1 MKTLRVRVIALTL
14 AISTTFSQGWSTC
27 GGGGGGGTG
36 GMTSIGPMGAGTGM
50 QEPMYIVPWRV
61 RMPEAPPITDGLV
74 VYWFPSSVQEVQKS
88 SLRVSRLL
96 SLYAS
101 QCVAMEIVDAA
112 TSLGQKLIPDAKLPI
127 AVLATPDGSA
137 IGKAENK
144 NGFLRVDQVEKLV
157 DEEYKRR
164 ENQVESQLK
173 AAKEH
178 VKSGDTAGAIPLYKP
193 VLDQKCLF
201 PRKAKDAAKALKKL
215 GVAEAAGLADTS
227 DFPSPI
233 FDRVIGAK
241 IERIMKEGLRAENS
255 AHYREAE
262 RLYTLAHNMDPA
274 DPTPLRYLGE
284 VYRHEIGNWE
294 KAHEM
299 FDAIL
304 AMPSDPIARAIALH
318 GNGKM
323 TIHEGDS
330 KKGLA
335 LLEQSVATFP
345 TALAYRNLAVY
356 WNSEG
361 DGSKTN
367 LYVHKALDLEPHDAY
382 NLVFAAA
389 FMAGTGRGE
398 EALKIAR
405 ANEGML
411 PASYNLAAIYAQ
423 LGQRD
428 KALSLLRR
436 HFFQYERYE
445 SVRAREMMEARVD
458 AVFATVM
465 HDPEFLALT
474 KGADG
479 RLAIPEQKTMNHN
492 GSSVF

>member
-1 MKTLRVRVIALTL
+1 M
-14 AISTTFSQGWSTC
+14 
-27 GGGGGGGTG
+27 G
-36 GMTSIGPMGAGTGM
+36 GMAGIGPMGGGASGM
-50 QEPMYIVPWRV
+50 QEPVYVVPWRV
-61 RMPEAPPITDGLV
+61 RAPEMPPLSEGLV

-88 SLRVSRLL
+88 SLRTSRLL
-96 SLYAS
+96 TLYAS
-101 QCVAMEIVDAA
+101 ECVAMEIVDVA
-112 TSLGQKLIPDAKLPI
+112 TPLGQKLAPDAKLPI
-127 AVLATPDGSA
+127 AVLATHDGSL

-144 NGFLRVDQVEKLV
+144 NGFLKVEQVEKLV

-178 VKSGDTAGAIPLYKP
+178 VKSGDNAGAVPIYKA
-193 VLDQKCLF
+193 VLEQKCLF
-201 PRKAKDAAKALKKL
+201 PKKAKDAAKALKKL
-215 GVAEAAGLADTS
+215 GVEVAGLADGP
-227 DFPSPI
+227 DLPAPI

-241 IERIMKEGLRAENS
+241 IESTMKQGLRAED
-255 AHYREAE
+255 AGHYLEAE
-262 RLYTLAHNMDPA
+262 RLYALAHRMDPA
-274 DPTPLRYLGE
+274 DPTPLRFLGE
-284 VYRHEIGNWE
+284 VYRHEIGDWA
-294 KAHEM
+294 KAREM

-323 TIHEGDS
+323 TIHDGDF

-335 LLEQSVATFP
+335 LMEQSVATFS
-345 TALAYRNLAVY
+345 TALAHRNLAVY

-361 DGSKTN
+361 DGAKTDF
-367 LYVHKALDLEPHDAY
+367 YVHKALDLEPHDAY
-382 NLVFAAA
+382 NLVFAAG
-389 FMAGTGRGE
+389 FMAANGHGE

-405 ANEGML
+405 KNEGLL

-428 KALSLLRR
+428 KALSLLKR
-436 HFFQYERYE
+436 HFFEYERYE
-445 SVRAREMMEARVD
+445 SVRAKEMMEARVD
-458 AVFATVM
+458 AVFVSLM

-479 RLAIPEQKTMNHN
+479 RLPMPQPKTMNSN
-492 GSSVF
+492 GSNMF